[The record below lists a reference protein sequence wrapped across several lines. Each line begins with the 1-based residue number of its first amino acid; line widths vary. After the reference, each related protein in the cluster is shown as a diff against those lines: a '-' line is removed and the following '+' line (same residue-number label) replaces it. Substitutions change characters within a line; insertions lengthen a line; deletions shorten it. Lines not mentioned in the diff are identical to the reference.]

1 MACANP
7 SGCDCMDHN
16 TDCVGC
22 YWYRSTDEN
31 KKKKDEDDKDA

>member
-22 YWYRSTDEN
+22 YWYVDTN
-31 KKKKDEDDKDA
+31 KDNNTNKEKDK